1 MLESKELLRD
11 LERRH
16 SRSPV
21 IERFSLLTNKQEL
34 FTMTTRE
41 LMSAASVLMLLAGM
55 PALAMA
61 EEAAAPAVEATTE
74 APADDA
80 TTTDEGA
87 ADEEAT
93 KEEAAPAE

>member
-61 EEAAAPAVEATTE
+61 EEAAPAVESTTE

-93 KEEAAPAE
+93 EEEAPAE